1 MTDDD
6 SSAPDPSRQSG
17 VGDPV
22 GPIHRAIPEGD
33 NRERLICRDCGFIH
47 YRNPVVV
54 VGSVATWNDGDEPS
68 AQRILLCRRAI
79 APQIG
84 LWTLPAG
91 YLELEETTEAGA
103 VRETRKKHARTFRSI
118 VCWQSTTCHGSR
130 RFRRFTRRHFC
141 RRKLRRAKSR
151 STSNCLPGTI
161 FPGMRSH
168 FRPCA
173 GRCANIARSSGKP
186 ILRPSATHPAKAVTI
201 SDRLPDRIDRRRPQR
216 RSPCR
221 FACAG

>member
-6 SSAPDPSRQSG
+6 SSAPDPTRQSG

-54 VGSVATWNDGDEPS
+54 VGAVATWNDGDEPS

-91 YLELEETTEAGA
+91 YLELEETT
-103 VRETRKKHARTFRSI
+103 
-118 VCWQSTTCHGSR
+118 
-130 RFRRFTRRHFC
+130 
-141 RRKLRRAKSR
+141 
-151 STSNCLPGTI
+151 
-161 FPGMRSH
+161 
-168 FRPCA
+168 
-173 GRCANIARSSGKP
+173 
-186 ILRPSATHPAKAVTI
+186 
-201 SDRLPDRIDRRRPQR
+201 
-216 RSPCR
+216 
-221 FACAG
+221 

>member
-6 SSAPDPSRQSG
+6 SSAPDPTRQSG

-22 GPIHRAIPEGD
+22 GPIHCAIPEGD

-54 VGSVATWNDGDEPS
+54 VGAVATWNDGDEPS

-103 VRETRKKHARTFRSI
+103 VRETWEEARAHISI
-118 VCWQSTTCHGSR
+118 
-130 RFRRFTRRHFC
+130 
-141 RRKLRRAKSR
+141 
-151 STSNCLPGTI
+151 
-161 FPGMRSH
+161 
-168 FRPCA
+168 
-173 GRCANIARSSGKP
+173 
-186 ILRPSATHPAKAVTI
+186 
-201 SDRLPDRIDRRRPQR
+201 DRLLAVYNVPRLSQVQTIYQATLLSPEIAPGEESLDVKLFAWDDIPWDEIAFPTVRWALRQH
-216 RSPCR
+216 RSVIGQTD
-221 FACAG
+221 FAPFGNPSGESGDYF